1 MDRNGLTQTT
11 ESLFKIGLLQVKQV
25 EQFVQRM
32 SGLDSTF
39 VANLT
44 HGFVDQYRQLRS
56 EGIEGDSLFNEM
68 QLFSSQGNIDPR
80 HQGAGLAVLV
90 YLFERCEV
98 FER

>member
-1 MDRNGLTQTT
+1 MNRNGLTEAT
-11 ESLFKIGLLQVKQV
+11 EHLLNIGLLQVKQV
-25 EQFVQRM
+25 QQFVQDM
-32 SGLDSTF
+32 SALDTTF
-39 VANLT
+39 VAKLT
-44 HGFVDQYRQLRS
+44 SGFVDEYQQLRS

-68 QLFSSQGNIDPR
+68 QLFSAHWRTAPL